1 VKAAL
6 KFIMTAVGL
15 LLIGLFLAMVLL
27 LTQFEGYLRDGLTH
41 QAGRIL
47 QCEVHLEAVR
57 LDWVEQALVF
67 KGVSLF
73 NPENFTDREAVGI
86 GSMTIKPDALTLF
99 SRTPGIAQIALQDV
113 QVHLQYKAGT
123 GTNLGALMGHAED
136 WAEKQEAAEK
146 TVWGRRLKL
155 REIQSGEVAVKAEGL
170 IPPTPTVSLTVP
182 PFSVEDP
189 GGEVAITGA
198 KAIHLMLRGLMHE
211 VRRVDGI
218 VQPLKE
224 LLG

>member
-1 VKAAL
+1 MKAAL

-15 LLIGLFLAMVLL
+15 LLIGLFLAVVLL
-27 LTQFEGYLRDGLTH
+27 LTQFEEYLRDGLTH

-67 KGVSLF
+67 KGISIF
-73 NPENFTDREAVGI
+73 NPESFTDREAVAI

-99 SRTPGIAQIALQDV
+99 SRTPGIAQLALQDV
-113 QVHLQYKAGT
+113 QLHLQYKAGS
-123 GTNLGALMGHAED
+123 GTNLGTLMDYARD

-155 REIQSGEVAVKAEGL
+155 REIQSDEVAVKAEGL
-170 IPPTPTVSLTVP
+170 LPPTPVISLTMP

-189 GGEVAITGA
+189 GGGAAITGA
-198 KAIHLMLRGLMHE
+198 KAMHLVLRGLMRE
-211 VRRVDGI
+211 GRRVDGI
-218 VQPLKE
+218 VQPLKD